1 MSWKGIVGARFS
13 PNEFTNYIG
22 HLTFSAWR
30 PQFVVVHNTSSPTL
44 AQRPNGFT
52 DAHIQNL
59 VAFYRDQQHW
69 SAGPH
74 CFIDQNGI
82 WVFTPLTVPGVHS
95 PSWNSISWGIETLGE
110 YMSDRFTDP
119 IHANLVGCLATLHMA
134 AGLDLASLRFHK
146 EDPRTTHRD
155 CPGINMNKG
164 KLTNDV
170 HDLIV
175 SRAPGEHTDIS
186 KSGESA

>member
-1 MSWKGIVGARFS
+1 VPQWGCRSTISTMKSWLIHDCKARTEQTRKGVSEMSWKGIVGARFS
-13 PNEFTNYIG
+13 PNEFTDYVG

-82 WVFTPLTVPGVHS
+82 SVFTPLTVPGVHS
-95 PSWNSISWGIETLGE
+95 PSWNSISW
-110 YMSDRFTDP
+110 
-119 IHANLVGCLATLHMA
+119 
-134 AGLDLASLRFHK
+134 
-146 EDPRTTHRD
+146 
-155 CPGINMNKG
+155 
-164 KLTNDV
+164 
-170 HDLIV
+170 V
-175 SRAPGEHTDIS
+175 SKPW
-186 KSGESA
+186 EST